1 MSLIDLLLIIFIV
14 TALVTGAIKGVVCQI
29 GTIVAFVLGLLV
41 CRGFG
46 PQVASYIVPAESP
59 YTQAWTWTVY
69 FVLFLLVFLGVTL
82 LARMLHTTFANLKL
96 NFINRL
102 AGALLRAT
110 IWIISLS
117 LLLNIAFAV
126 LPDYKEKFCA
136 GKPWRTAIVDAAPHL
151 IGYIAN
157 TEAS

>member
-1 MSLIDLLLIIFIV
+1 MSLIDVCLILFIG

-29 GTIVAFVLGLLV
+29 GTIVAFVIGILM

-46 PQVASYIVPAESP
+46 AQVAVYIVPTDTP
-59 YTQAWTWTVY
+59 YAQPWTWTVY
-69 FVLFLLVFLGVTL
+69 FTLFLIVFIGITL

-102 AGALLRAT
+102 SGALLRAA

-117 LLLNIAFAV
+117 LVLNFTFAV
-126 LPDYKEKFCA
+126 IPELQEKFCE
-136 GKPWRTAIVDAAPHL
+136 GKSWRIAILDAAPHL
-151 IGYIAN
+151 VGYIVN
-157 TEAS
+157 TQAD